1 MKSFSLRKL
10 GQVNEINEQIMM
22 RRDLEKIVF
31 ADSCDFFSD
40 DFFVASSWYCG
51 LGNNWMGIW
60 GVLIWM
66 VEVFWVNEGVLSFD
80 FKLFSILLDYKSC
93 PTKKKCKFSILLHFL
108 VRPFKSKT
116 TKNLFSFIESSM
128 DIKKLLFG
136 CNDRIIK
143 MYWLLLKP
151 LRSY

>member
-66 VEVFWVNEGVLSFD
+66 VEDFVNVRIVFKQFSVL
-80 FKLFSILLDYKSC
+80 LGYKSC
-93 PTKKKCKFSILLHFL
+93 PTRKICKFWIQLHFL
-108 VRPFKSKT
+108 AMKGKSKT
-116 TKNLFSFIESSM
+116 AKNLFSFIESSM

-136 CNDRIIK
+136 WNDRIIK
-143 MYWLLLKP
+143 MYWLLLKH